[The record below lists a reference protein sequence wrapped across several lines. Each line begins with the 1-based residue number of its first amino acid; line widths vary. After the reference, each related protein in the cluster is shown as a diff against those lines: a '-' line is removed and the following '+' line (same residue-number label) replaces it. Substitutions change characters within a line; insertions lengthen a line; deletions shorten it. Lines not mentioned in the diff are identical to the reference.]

1 MSERHFIELHRV
13 SKFYANHENISAGFS
28 KVDLSLDIG
37 EFVAITGESGSG
49 KSTLLNVIS
58 GLDSYEEGEMFVAGE
73 DTSAFRMEDYERYR
87 KTYIGNIFQDFNL
100 VNSYTVAQNVEL
112 AMLLSG
118 RKQADCKAR
127 AAELLESVGLSEYAR
142 TKAAKLSGGQKQR
155 VAIAR
160 ALAKDAPI
168 IVADEPT
175 GNLDTASAAKVI
187 ETLYRISADRLVI
200 IVTHNYEQ
208 VEPYAT
214 RKITMHDGRILEDRR
229 LTPSVERE
237 KPAAAET
244 AEFTEVFSVSEPAS
258 AEEIIDSE
266 EAKKAASH
274 SEPAPSNEDSLD
286 IDAYLSGESDR
297 RSTRIPRG
305 SRTARHEKEY
315 AESFLERHQEEKA
328 KKELKRETEKGP
340 LRREKTRSQAAAELS
355 DASGEMGFAS
365 ELRLGL
371 RNAFNIPSKFL
382 LLFLVYTFVA
392 CAIILQYASSGMSQ
406 YQNMIGGMTSYF
418 STYDNG
424 RIILRK
430 EDDSLF
436 TEEDMDRIAS
446 VEGVDYVVPSDI
458 LLDDLCYPMHDA
470 YTLEAGAFF
479 PLDTLKET
487 KATYGRLPENDNE
500 VLIYAA
506 KDNVS
511 VAELQNI
518 GEELIG
524 QSFEFRSMKNNCD
537 LVGKKLTV
545 SGIVLS
551 QEENLGSD
559 PLHLRFYVSDSLIAQ
574 AAKKEVAVSSDMTA
588 DYGKT
593 AVDYPSS
600 SDLIVV
606 PTDRVERGTV
616 LISDQNTMNFEN
628 ANWRNRSIT
637 LNISNRFYESSV
649 TLKAAEPFTKK
660 NIESVLGYKSE
671 EFDQYSY
678 YYYVNPAD
686 FNTLY
691 QRGNYQ
697 ISVYAEDPLE
707 AGNLETTFTEEGYHA
722 LSISNSSSA
731 VQDAANAVMRFFNR
745 IKLVVE
751 FVVLFF
757 IAYAVIRLIMRSRN
771 PYYSTLRILGANRKS
786 MDRILKIELV
796 VMMAISYAFSVGLSV
811 LVRLG
816 VLNVPF
822 AGSMLSFFTP
832 LDYVILGV
840 LLLIMSALIAR
851 RYSRRIFGKSA
862 MKVYREEA

>member
-73 DTSAFRMEDYERYR
+73 DTSAFRLEDYERYR

-112 AMLLSG
+112 SMILSG
-118 RKQADCKAR
+118 RKHADCKER
-127 AAELLESVGLSEYAR
+127 VAELLESVGLSEYAK

-214 RKITMHDGRILEDRR
+214 RKITMYDGRILEDRK
-229 LTPSVERE
+229 LTPAIVRE
-237 KPAAAET
+237 MPAVTAVAAE
-244 AEFTEVFSVSEPAS
+244 SEEEDS
-258 AEEIIDSE
+258 AEAMSAPEKAPADERKEEQASTDGGDSDYDVYLSE
-266 EAKKAASH
+266 EVSH
-274 SEPAPSNEDSLD
+274 RSE
-286 IDAYLSGESDR
+286 
-297 RSTRIPRG
+297 RIPRG

-315 AESFLERHQEEKA
+315 TDSLRER
-328 KKELKRETEKGP
+328 
-340 LRREKTRSQAAAELS
+340 RREKASEKSEKPEKPENPEKLKATRMPKNPE
-355 DASGEMGFAS
+355 ASEATTEMGFAS

-382 LLFLVYTFVA
+382 LLFLVYTFVS
-392 CAIILQYASSGMSQ
+392 CAVILQYASSGMSQ

-424 RIILRK
+424 RVILRK

-436 TEEDMDRIAS
+436 TEEDMENIAS
-446 VEGVDYVVPSDI
+446 VEGVDYIVPSDV

-470 YTLEAGAFF
+470 YSFEAGAFF

-487 KATYGRLPENDNE
+487 QPTYGRLPETDDE
-500 VLIYAA
+500 VLIYAS

-511 VAELQNI
+511 VSELQNK
-518 GEELIG
+518 GEEIIG
-524 QSFEFRSMKNNCD
+524 QAFEFRSMQNNCD
-537 LVGKKLTV
+537 LFGKKLTV
-545 SGIVLS
+545 TGIVLS
-551 QEENLGSD
+551 EQEDLGGD
-559 PLHLRFYVSDSLIAQ
+559 PLHLRFYVNDNLIAQ
-574 AAKKEVAVSSDMTA
+574 AAEKEVAISSELTA
-588 DYGKT
+588 DYGKS
-593 AVDYPSS
+593 AVDYPSGT
-600 SDLIVV
+600 DLIVV
-606 PTDRVERGTV
+606 PTSRVEKGNILV
-616 LISDQNTMNFEN
+616 SDQNVMNFEN
-628 ANWRNRSIT
+628 ANWRNQSIT
-637 LNISNRFYESSV
+637 LQISNRFYESSV
-649 TLKAAEPFTKK
+649 TLKAVEPFTKK
-660 NIESVLGYKSE
+660 NIESVLGYKSD

-678 YYYVNPAD
+678 YYYINPAD
-686 FNTLY
+686 FDTLY

-697 ISVYAEDPLE
+697 VSVYAEDPLE
-707 AGNLETTFTEEGYHA
+707 AEELEATFTEEGYHA
-722 LSISNSSSA
+722 LSISSSSSA
-731 VQDAANAVMRFFNR
+731 VQDAANAVMRFFTR
-745 IKLVVE
+745 IRLVVE

-786 MDRILKIELV
+786 LDRILKIELV

-816 VLNVPF
+816 FLDVPF

-832 LDYVILGV
+832 LDYIILGV